1 MTVFIASLYVTSPA
15 SRSAPPHIQPSSF
28 LPYTI
33 DFEYSG
39 RIGRRQRKPS
49 PSYSAVDNSGLGPID
64 GRQPDPR
71 RKLRLRSSSLSL
83 TPGATTDDEKIFKG
97 YDSQSAGEILT
108 ADDPIGPGPNEP
120 RAVPWGHSRKFNQ
133 PRSKAT
139 FSPQP
144 SILSRPCSHQ
154 ESRDS
159 FLDGA
164 PGIMSK
170 PPFGSPRAL
179 LADDDW
185 AVKAAEQGHG
195 GLQNAIHAAEE
206 AGILQDKMWVGTL
219 GMPTDSLKPKTRK
232 IIEETLREEFESLSV
247 FVSDSEFEGHYAHFC
262 RAVLW
267 PALNYQMQESPR
279 HTEYDDY
286 SWRQYLRVNEAFADT
301 IASNWRPGDCIWIHD
316 YHLLTLPGL
325 LRKRLPTAEIGF
337 FLHAAFPSSEVFRCL
352 NSREALLDGLLGA
365 DLIGFQTEEYCHHFL
380 HSCSRLRR
388 LEVSVNGVQVN
399 NRFVHVKSQPLGIDY
414 ESLNLLRQSI
424 EVKAWISS
432 IAQRY
437 KGKHLIV
444 ARDRL
449 DAPGGIKQKLMAYEL
464 FLNKYPRWRDNVSFS
479 QIDLLTRADGRLGGT
494 STDHSFS
501 LRHTRA
507 RSASLEDR
515 DENQFGIFNPHS
527 STSGLAP
534 ARHQLRPIS
543 GFTECCRNFH
553 GY

>member
-1 MTVFIASLYVTSPA
+1 
-15 SRSAPPHIQPSSF
+15 
-28 LPYTI
+28 
-33 DFEYSG
+33 
-39 RIGRRQRKPS
+39 
-49 PSYSAVDNSGLGPID
+49 
-64 GRQPDPR
+64 
-71 RKLRLRSSSLSL
+71 
-83 TPGATTDDEKIFKG
+83 
-97 YDSQSAGEILT
+97 
-108 ADDPIGPGPNEP
+108 
-120 RAVPWGHSRKFNQ
+120 
-133 PRSKAT
+133 
-139 FSPQP
+139 
-144 SILSRPCSHQ
+144 
-154 ESRDS
+154 
-159 FLDGA
+159 
-164 PGIMSK
+164 MSK
-170 PPFGSPRAL
+170 VPFGSPRAL

-206 AGILQDKMWVGTL
+206 AGVLQDKMWVGTL

-286 SWRQYLRVNEAFADT
+286 SWKQYLRVNEAFADT

-352 NSREALLDGLLGA
+352 NPREALLDGLLGA

-388 LEVSVNGVQVN
+388 LEVLVNGVQVN

-464 FLNKYPRWRDNVSFS
+464 FLNKYPRWRDNVSLFR
-479 QIDLLTRADGRLGGT
+479 IDLLTRADGK
-494 STDHSFS
+494 
-501 LRHTRA
+501 
-507 RSASLEDR
+507 
-515 DENQFGIFNPHS
+515 
-527 STSGLAP
+527 
-534 ARHQLRPIS
+534 
-543 GFTECCRNFH
+543 
-553 GY
+553 

>member
-1 MTVFIASLYVTSPA
+1 VCK
-15 SRSAPPHIQPSSF
+15 
-28 LPYTI
+28 
-33 DFEYSG
+33 D
-39 RIGRRQRKPS
+39 
-49 PSYSAVDNSGLGPID
+49 
-64 GRQPDPR
+64 
-71 RKLRLRSSSLSL
+71 
-83 TPGATTDDEKIFKG
+83 
-97 YDSQSAGEILT
+97 
-108 ADDPIGPGPNEP
+108 
-120 RAVPWGHSRKFNQ
+120 
-133 PRSKAT
+133 
-139 FSPQP
+139 
-144 SILSRPCSHQ
+144 
-154 ESRDS
+154 
-159 FLDGA
+159 
-164 PGIMSK
+164 
-170 PPFGSPRAL
+170 PFGSPRAL

-195 GLQNAIHAAEE
+195 GLQNAINAAEE
-206 AGILQDKMWVGTL
+206 AGVLRDKMWVGTL

-267 PALNYQMQESPR
+267 PALHYQMQESPR

-301 IASNWRPGDCIWIHD
+301 IACNWRPGDCIWIQD

-388 LEVSVNGVQVN
+388 LEISANGVQVD
-399 NRFVHVKSQPLGIDY
+399 NRFVHVKSHPLGIDY

-437 KGKHLIV
+437 HGKHLIV

-464 FLNKYPRWRDNVSFS
+464 FLNKYPRWRDNVSLPTHPS
-479 QIDLLTRADGRLGGT
+479 DL
-494 STDHSFS
+494 
-501 LRHTRA
+501 
-507 RSASLEDR
+507 
-515 DENQFGIFNPHS
+515 
-527 STSGLAP
+527 
-534 ARHQLRPIS
+534 
-543 GFTECCRNFH
+543 
-553 GY
+553 